1 MERHS
6 AGATIVHTSP
16 FGGLVTYQNDG
27 ALDREFIQKYV
38 WPFYMKL
45 LRICDHGDELREGL
59 SLIRN
64 EVNVDVARML
74 LGDFNWRTRS
84 TGAFFA
90 AVFNYTEL
98 EENIGR
104 LMLKSEVCDAGPTY
118 ALTLAAFNSKNG
130 IRFLNDYL
138 DYYLHQTSLPFDQA
152 SVLAALIFLDDM
164 NGSNEAQRH
173 LEYVKQ
179 ASDTRHSQRTVEQ
192 IRSGLLERPKA
203 DMQALSLIKAHLT

>member
-16 FGGLVTYQNDG
+16 FSGLVTYQNEG
-27 ALDREFIQKYV
+27 SLDREFIQKYV

-64 EVNVDVARML
+64 EVNVDVTRML

-98 EENIGR
+98 EENIGH
-104 LMLKSEVCDAGPTY
+104 LMLKSEVCFASQTY
-118 ALTLAAFNSKNG
+118 ALALATFNNENG

-138 DYYLHQTSLPFDQA
+138 DYYLHRTSLPYDQG
-152 SVLAALIFLDDM
+152 SVLGTLIFLDEV

-173 LEYVKQ
+173 LEYVKKS
-179 ASDTRHSQRTVEQ
+179 SDTRHVQRTVEQ
-192 IRSGLLERPKA
+192 IRSELLERPKA
-203 DMQALSLIKAHLT
+203 DMQALNLIKAHFI